1 MAILNI
7 WLPRSNFI
15 YSNNTLLTAGC
26 CKSELHRY
34 LKHWYCLLCPGLV
47 KPIFRHSFGR
57 SWCMRLFHTSRTSF
71 LLTTSL
77 WANSCSGFIFISGK
91 NLRAPSRAFLN
102 SSLRL
107 CPYEIKISMKN
118 FNGFSLEITVLE
130 VYLRSVTSGGIVCYP
145 ITATSRFW
153 MCDTICWMVLCQ
165 AFLSLLP
172 PPPSKISS
180 TQPLRKAWYSGYIRG
195 AIPLYSPVNLSHP
208 LWFWTFDSL
217 ILYITTDKINVEKS
231 KWERVSVA
239 NCKFTH
245 GTKLNALEVTCL
257 VC

>member
-1 MAILNI
+1 M
-7 WLPRSNFI
+7 
-15 YSNNTLLTAGC
+15 
-26 CKSELHRY
+26 KS
-34 LKHWYCLLCPGLV
+34 KH
-47 KPIFRHSFGR
+47 
-57 SWCMRLFHTSRTSF
+57 
-71 LLTTSL
+71 L
-77 WANSCSGFIFISGK
+77 W
-91 NLRAPSRAFLN
+91 
-102 SSLRL
+102 
-107 CPYEIKISMKN
+107 KISMTVSLPIALAVGDVRGYCMLSN
-118 FNGFSLEITVLE
+118 HCHIQILDVRHDLLNGFV
-130 VYLRSVTSGGIVCYP
+130 SG
-145 ITATSRFW
+145 
-153 MCDTICWMVLCQ
+153 
-165 AFLSLLP
+165 LP
-172 PPPSKISS
+172 FPSPPSPSKISS

>member
-1 MAILNI
+1 MYEAFPYFENI
-7 WLPRSNFI
+7 FPFNYESLSQFLLGFYFYFRKELES
-15 YSNNTLLTAGC
+15 TL
-26 CKSELHRY
+26 
-34 LKHWYCLLCPGLV
+34 YCL
-47 KPIFRHSFGR
+47 FE
-57 SWCMRLFHTSRTSF
+57 F
-71 LLTTSL
+71 LSTSL
-77 WANSCSGFIFISGK
+77 SIWNQNI
-91 NLRAPSRAFLN
+91 
-102 SSLRL
+102 
-107 CPYEIKISMKN
+107 YEKFQWLLLGDHCASI
-118 FNGFSLEITVLE
+118 
-130 VYLRSVTSGGIVCYP
+130 YLRSVTSGGIVCYP